1 VIHSP
6 ELFCLSWFLGALV
19 VPSELPASSHALALF
34 SGDPPVSREITDAEL
49 LAYLDEALAPEELA
63 RIEQELRGSS
73 TLQSRAA
80 RLLSERDAGGDSIG
94 EIWRRHRLSCPS
106 RSELA
111 SGLAG
116 DLPPDRAD
124 YVRFHV
130 ETIGCPV
137 CRANLSDL
145 GGARRDATAD
155 EAAQTDRR
163 RKRIFES
170 SVGRYPPRR
179 D

>member
-1 VIHSP
+1 
-6 ELFCLSWFLGALV
+6 
-19 VPSELPASSHALALF
+19 
-34 SGDPPVSREITDAEL
+34 VSREITDAEL
-49 LAYLDEALAPEELA
+49 LAYLDEALAPDELA
-63 RIEQELRGSS
+63 AIEQELRASP

-80 RLLSERDAGGDSIG
+80 RLLSERDAGGDSVG
-94 EIWRRHRLSCPS
+94 EIWRRHRLTCPT

-116 DLPPDRAD
+116 DLPPERAD
-124 YVRFHV
+124 YIRFHL

-137 CRANLSDL
+137 CRANVADL
-145 GGARRDATAD
+145 GGAGRDDTSGDAATQ
-155 EAAQTDRR
+155 ERR